1 MITSEFIDSK
11 MNTIIHGDCLEIM
24 KRVPD
29 NYFDLVL
36 TDPPYGINAHKKRGD
51 TGKNKHIKQ
60 KDYKGGEWDTHIPQS
75 EIFTEMFRIS
85 KNAIIFGGN
94 YFIENLHNTS
104 SFIVWDKLNGD
115 NLYADCELAWTNFH
129 TAVRKYEFKWH
140 GFIQQDMANKET
152 RHHPTQK
159 PVELFKLILRDY
171 AQYGFKI
178 YDPFLGSGTTAIACK
193 ALNHMN
199 LQWVGTELEP
209 DYCEIANNRLSQ
221 VQGSLF

>member
-1 MITSEFIDSK
+1 MFELNKIYNE
-11 MNTIIHGDCLEIM
+11 DCLSFM

-29 NYFDLVL
+29 KYFDLVL

-60 KDYKGGEWDTHIPQS
+60 RDYKGGEWDTKIPEQ
-75 EIFTEMFRIS
+75 EIFEEIFRIS

-94 YFIENLHNTS
+94 YFLEYLYNTS
-104 SFIVWDKLNGD
+104 SFLVWDKLNGD
-115 NLYADCELAWTNFH
+115 NLYADCELAWTNFKS
-129 TAVRKYEFKWH
+129 AVRKYEYKWH

-152 RHHPTQK
+152 RYHPTQK

-171 AQYGFKI
+171 AKEGFKI
-178 YDPFLGSGTTAIACK
+178 YDPFLGSGTTALACEGLTHLK
-193 ALNHMN
+193 LE
-199 LQWVGTELEP
+199 WVGTELEP
-209 DYCEIANNRLSQ
+209 DYVAIANKRLEQ